1 MRILYI
7 VPYVPNLIR
16 VRPYNLIRH
25 LVLRGH
31 EVTVATVLAEPDE
44 VMDVER
50 LQQAGAR
57 VIAVPLPK
65 WRSLANSLLAI
76 PRGLPMQTRYS
87 WQPALAGR
95 IDVLLASG
103 ERYDVIH
110 VEHLRGAEYGRYLLD
125 GRQPGGALAL
135 PPVVWDS
142 VDCISYLFRQSA
154 RSRGTGLKS
163 RATAAFELAPT
174 SRYERRAV
182 ETFDRVLVT
191 SPVDRAELAKL
202 GRAGRPDG
210 KIEVVQNGVDL
221 RYFTPGTAG
230 RHADTIV
237 ISGKMSYHANV
248 AMVKQLIGEIMPL
261 VWAQRSG
268 VKVQIVGKDPPP
280 AIRAMGENPNVQ
292 VTGTVSDIR
301 PYLQQA
307 TLAVAPITY
316 GAGIQ
321 NKILEAMACAT
332 PVVASPRAISAL
344 LAVPGRDMLV
354 AETASECADAILDL
368 LNNPHRQREIGA
380 AGRAYA
386 EEHHDWVKIT
396 ARLEEVYSAAIRGKI
411 AEVSQK

>member
-1 MRILYI
+1 
-7 VPYVPNLIR
+7 
-16 VRPYNLIRH
+16 
-25 LVLRGH
+25 
-31 EVTVATVLAEPDE
+31 LAEPDE
-44 VMDVER
+44 VVDVER

-65 WRSLANSLLAI
+65 WQSLANSLLAI
-76 PRGLPMQTRYS
+76 PRGLPMQARYS

-95 IDVLLASG
+95 IDALLVSG

-110 VEHLRGAEYGRYLLD
+110 VEHLRGAEYGRHLLGD
-125 GRQPGGALAL
+125 RQPRGAPAL

-142 VDCISYLFRQSA
+142 VDCISHLFRQSA
-154 RSRGTGLKS
+154 RNRGTSLKS
-163 RATAAFELAPT
+163 RATAAFELVST

-202 GRAGRPDG
+202 GRADRPDG
-210 KIEVVQNGVDL
+210 KIDVVPNGVDL
-221 RYFTPGTAG
+221 RYFTPGSTE

-261 VWAQRSG
+261 VWAQRSDI
-268 VKVQIVGKDPPP
+268 KVQIVGKDPPP

-332 PVVASPRAISAL
+332 PVVASPRAVSAL
-344 LAVPGRDMLV
+344 LAAPGHEVLV
-354 AETASECADAILDL
+354 AETPHQCADAILDL

-380 AGRAYA
+380 AGRA
-386 EEHHDWVKIT
+386 
-396 ARLEEVYSAAIRGKI
+396 
-411 AEVSQK
+411 